1 MRQLTEVLAGLG
13 LQHPYLL
20 MRLTTFT
27 LPVST
32 GLRITDMGYVRA
44 ADRELVPLLI

>member
-1 MRQLTEVLAGLG
+1 
-13 LQHPYLL
+13 

-44 ADRELVPLLI
+44 AERKLVPLLIG